1 MVLQTRFLCFLSV
14 ILFIG
19 STNALSK
26 QYWSNS
32 NETAIINRFVASE
45 NVYALQIDRTA
56 FSVDQPVWLEQF
68 DISKVFGYELTKQR
82 PIYHVSV
89 MVKIFE
95 IAEGISSLEATE
107 LLFMKRVDIGFN
119 YETKIPLPSEFL
131 LKPDFVYEIRV
142 EMPKNITF
150 TYNDELTIGKYKI
163 VRPLS
168 KPITVD
174 FYQHNFDFQNVGD
187 IERKLSHG
195 MVKDIHLKYS
205 QF

>member
-1 MVLQTRFLCFLSV
+1 MVLQTKILCFLSV

-26 QYWSNS
+26 RYWSNS
-32 NETAIINRFVASE
+32 NETAIIDRFVASQKM
-45 NVYALQIDRTA
+45 YTLQIDRTA

-68 DISKVFGYELTKQR
+68 DISKVFGYELIKQR
-82 PIYHVSV
+82 PVYHVSV

-95 IAEGISSLEATE
+95 IAEGIRSLQATE

-119 YETKIPLPSEFL
+119 HETKIILPSEFL
-131 LKPDFVYEIRV
+131 LKPGFVYEIRV
-142 EMPKNITF
+142 ELPENMTF
-150 TYNDELTIGKYKI
+150 TYNDELTIGTYKI
-163 VRPLS
+163 DRPLS

-174 FYQHNFDFQNVGD
+174 FYQHNSGLQNVD
-187 IERKLSHG
+187 HYERKLSHG